1 MNGHAMA
8 PAYTAVHASQ
18 HSLAPPSA
26 PPPATKPRVEW
37 PESVKEYVRRSFAPD
52 VHILGISTQEM
63 EAKLK
68 QLITEAAEGDRLH
81 TVDWST
87 LPLPQQFIAQDRAA
101 LRAQTQTF
109 YQTQPLQHWP
119 SPSEYPA
126 NSSYSPD
133 QTNSRKRRIDAEMES
148 TRKSMTPPWRTR
160 TLEDRMTK
168 TPKGRADKAQGK
180 KKKNSGIAES
190 TSKSQADLEK
200 RRQRFNLSHTNTNTT
215 WHNSSSDDD
224 SDQDSRSSGPVV
236 GTCQDLEKGYFRL
249 TRAPRPH
256 EVRPQHVLERTLAFL
271 KAKWKQDRDY
281 NYICDQFKS
290 MRQDLTVQHI
300 KNSFTV
306 DVYEMHARIALEK
319 GDLGEYNG
327 CQTQLR
333 ALYALNLGGHPGEF
347 MAYRIL
353 YSIHTA
359 NRTGLNE
366 ILAQLTP
373 AEKEEPAVRHA
384 LEMRSSLASGN
395 HHRFFR
401 LYLDV
406 PNMGAY
412 LVDMFVTRERLTALT
427 KMCKA

>member
-1 MNGHAMA
+1 
-8 PAYTAVHASQ
+8 
-18 HSLAPPSA
+18 
-26 PPPATKPRVEW
+26 
-37 PESVKEYVRRSFAPD
+37 
-52 VHILGISTQEM
+52 M

-68 QLITEAAEGDRLH
+68 QIITEAAENDRLF
-81 TVDWST
+81 TVDWAS
-87 LPLPQQFIAQDRAA
+87 LPLPQQFISQERART
-101 LRAQTQTF
+101 RAQAPL
-109 YQTQPLQHWP
+109 QTQLQTQLQHWP
-119 SPSEYPA
+119 PPSQYPA
-126 NSSYSPD
+126 NSSYSPPD
-133 QTNSRKRRIDAEMES
+133 QLNSRKRRNDVEHEPNQ
-148 TRKSMTPPWRTR
+148 KSITPPWRTR
-160 TLEDRMTK
+160 TLEDKMTK
-168 TPKGRADKAQGK
+168 TPKGRADKIQGK
-180 KKKNSGIAES
+180 KKKNSGIVES
-190 TSKSQADLEK
+190 TSKLQADLEK
-200 RRQRFNLSHTNTNTT
+200 RRQRFNLSHAHTT
-215 WHNSSSDDD
+215 GRNSSSDDD
-224 SDQDSRSSGPVV
+224 SDQDLRSSGPVV

-256 EVRPQHVLERTLAFL
+256 EVRPQHVLERALDLL
-271 KAKWKQDRDY
+271 KKKWRQHADY

-306 DVYEMHARIALEK
+306 DVYELHARIALEK

-333 ALYALNLGGHPGEF
+333 ALYSLKLGGHPAEF

-353 YSIHTA
+353 YSIHTG

-366 ILAQLTP
+366 ILAELTA

-384 LEMRSSLASGN
+384 LETRSSLTSGN

-412 LVDMFVTRERLTALT
+412 LMDMFVVRERLTALT

>member
-1 MNGHAMA
+1 MA
-8 PAYTAVHASQ
+8 PAYTTVHASQ
-18 HSLAPPSA
+18 HALAHPSA
-26 PPPATKPRVEW
+26 PPPTKPKVEW
-37 PESVKEYVRRSFAPD
+37 PDSVKDYVQRSFAPD
-52 VHILGISTQEM
+52 TSIPGVAREEM

-68 QLITEAAEGDRLH
+68 QIITEAAENDRLF
-81 TVDWST
+81 TVDWAS
-87 LPLPQQFIAQDRAA
+87 LPLPQQFISQERARM
-101 LRAQTQTF
+101 RAQAPL
-109 YQTQPLQHWP
+109 QTQLQTQLQHWP
-119 SPSEYPA
+119 PPSQYPA
-126 NSSYSPD
+126 NSSYSPPD
-133 QTNSRKRRIDAEMES
+133 QLNSRKRRNDVEHEPNQ
-148 TRKSMTPPWRTR
+148 KSITPPWRTR
-160 TLEDRMTK
+160 TLEDKMTK
-168 TPKGRADKAQGK
+168 TPKGRADKFQGK
-180 KKKNSGIAES
+180 KKKNSGIVES
-190 TSKSQADLEK
+190 TSKLQADLEK
-200 RRQRFNLSHTNTNTT
+200 RRQRFNLSHAHTT
-215 WHNSSSDDD
+215 WRNSSSDDD
-224 SDQDSRSSGPVV
+224 SDQDLRSSGPVV

-256 EVRPQHVLERTLAFL
+256 EVRPQHVLERTLDLL
-271 KAKWKQDRDY
+271 KKKWRQHADY

-306 DVYEMHARIALEK
+306 DVYELHARIALEK

-333 ALYALNLGGHPGEF
+333 ALYSLNLGGHPAEF

-353 YSIHTA
+353 YSIHTG

-366 ILAQLTP
+366 ILAELTP
-373 AEKEEPAVRHA
+373 AVKEEPAVKHA
-384 LEMRSSLASGN
+384 LETRSSLASGN

-412 LVDMFVTRERLTALT
+412 LMDMFVVRERLTALA